1 MGLFSRKREK
11 GRSAPAPDFDRT
23 AEYPVIRCSICNGE
37 MVAGFKD
44 RRTGRFR
51 EYRMLRSSQ
60 EIEEFRVLC
69 GVDEVLKEY

>member
-1 MGLFSRKREK
+1 
-11 GRSAPAPDFDRT
+11 
-23 AEYPVIRCSICNGE
+23 

-60 EIEEFRVLC
+60 EIEEFRILC